1 MKITIKKYVAKVAR
15 FAEHEDGTI
24 TKRVEEITLDG
35 KRFKPATVWKAIPRD
50 CKLIDSGWRIT
61 RYEVDE
67 EKLEKFLRE
76 NGKEIAENPEK

>member
-1 MKITIKKYVAKVAR
+1 MNITIKKYVAKVAR
-15 FAEHEDGTI
+15 FVEHEDGTI

-50 CKLIDSGWRIT
+50 CKLIDSGWRNT
-61 RYEVDE
+61 CYEVDE

-76 NGKEIAENPEK
+76 HGKEVAENPEK